1 MNEPRADGGA
11 EMEMRAELLSRELRS
26 RGLALLDISED
37 VIEPDVLVVYLH
49 AHAGQWQ
56 DGTASR
62 MIRALPDIVSVTP
75 SEQSPAILRVRVSPH
90 RRSRGGLH
98 RSDRWVDW
106 VDHGHPQRKGRR
118 RH

>member
-1 MNEPRADGGA
+1 
-11 EMEMRAELLSRELRS
+11 MEMRAELLGRELRS

-37 VIEPDVLVVYLH
+37 LIEPDVLVVYLH
-49 AHAGQWQ
+49 TNAGQWQ
-56 DGTASR
+56 DGTAGR

-75 SEQSPAILRVRVSPH
+75 SEQSPAILRVRVSRD

-106 VDHGHPQRKGRR
+106 VEHGHPRR
-118 RH
+118 RSQRRH

>member
-1 MNEPRADGGA
+1 MGA
-11 EMEMRAELLSRELRS
+11 EMEMRADLLNRELRE
-26 RGLALLDISED
+26 RGLVLLDVSED
-37 VIEPDVLVVYLH
+37 MIEPDVLVVYLH
-49 AHAGQWQ
+49 SQAGQWQ

-75 SEQSPAILRVRVSPH
+75 SEQSPAILRVRISPR

-106 VDHGHPQRKGRR
+106 VEYGPVPRRGPR

>member
-1 MNEPRADGGA
+1 MGA
-11 EMEMRAELLSRELRS
+11 EMEMRAELLGRELRS
-26 RGLALLDISED
+26 RGLVLLDVSED

-49 AHAGQWQ
+49 SQARQWQ

-75 SEQSPAILRVRVSPH
+75 SEQSPAILRVRVAPR

-106 VDHGHPQRKGRR
+106 VEHRPAQRKGHR

>member
-1 MNEPRADGGA
+1 MGA
-11 EMEMRAELLSRELRS
+11 EMEMRADLLRRDLLQ
-26 RGLALLDISED
+26 RGLVLLDVSED
-37 VIEPDVLVVYLH
+37 MIEPDVLVVYLH
-49 AHAGQWQ
+49 SGAGQWK

-62 MIRALPDIVSVTP
+62 MIRALPDIVSVVP
-75 SEQSPAILRVRVSPH
+75 SEQSPAILRVRVAPR

-106 VDHGHPQRKGRR
+106 VDHGHGPRTGRR